1 MWKTNEREGK
11 PSAESYR
18 NVIYIS
24 TVASW
29 PLFPDDGDSEIFAM
43 GFHPKL
49 FKRILLISILT
60 VFPGI

>member
-1 MWKTNEREGK
+1 
-11 PSAESYR
+11 
-18 NVIYIS
+18 VIYIS

-43 GFHPKL
+43 EFHPKL

-60 VFPGI
+60 VLPGS